1 MGSGEGKLVA
11 REKVAAAD
19 VANLEPGGVDIA
31 SIANELLHLSFTA
44 YL

>member
-1 MGSGEGKLVA
+1 MGSDEGKLVA

-19 VANLEPGGVDIA
+19 VANLEPGGADIA
-31 SIANELLHLSFTA
+31 SIATQSLHLSLIA